1 MSLRR
6 FRSGALAWAPL
17 LFLLAAAAPPCGAVS
32 VSLAPPI
39 IEKEARPG
47 QKIHD
52 TISYINNGDQAVT
65 VSVSVVDF
73 DVNDQYDVLEQPP
86 GATPATLA
94 PYVRVAPTEIRVAP
108 GQQIFFRY
116 SVEAPPSF
124 THLRGMV
131 YFLTQPEVPDGG
143 QAQVTVASRMGIP
156 LYVEGAGA
164 APARLKVHSLDWK
177 RSGEAG
183 SSIELSLAVTNEGER
198 LIRPTGYLEVR
209 SPDGRFLKTFPFN
222 EGKLPL
228 FPGSSRRLELDFGP
242 VPGGELFL
250 RLRFDD
256 SWRTQFKSES
266 RLPAWPG

>member
-1 MSLRR
+1 MSRR
-6 FRSGALAWAPL
+6 GFRSGAQRWAPL
-17 LFLLAAAAPPCGAVS
+17 LLLLAVAAPPCGAVS
-32 VSLAPPI
+32 VSLAPPV

-47 QKIHD
+47 QRIHD
-52 TISYINNGDQAVT
+52 TISFLNNGDGAVT

-73 DVNDQYDVLEQPP
+73 DVNDAYDVLEQPP
-86 GATPATLA
+86 GATPTTLA
-94 PYVRVAPTEIRVAP
+94 PYVRIAPTEVRVAA

-116 SVEAPPSF
+116 SVDAPPSF

-131 YFLTQPEVPDGG
+131 YFLTRPVLPDGG
-143 QAQVTVASRMGIP
+143 QAQVTVASRMGVP
-156 LYVEGAGA
+156 LYVEGAAA
-164 APARLKVHSLDWK
+164 APARLKVDSLEWK

-183 SSIELSLAVTNEGER
+183 SRLELALAVTNEGER
-198 LIRPTGYLEVR
+198 LLRPTGYLEVR
-209 SPDGRFLKTFPFN
+209 SADGRFQKSFPFN
-222 EGKLPL
+222 EGKLPV
-228 FPGSSRRLELDFGP
+228 FPGSSRHLTMGFGP